1 MADLPETTLVFD
13 GGCPDCGHREV
24 ALPPALPDVGDDFD
38 WDVRDF
44 DSLRRF
50 MMEELA
56 ARFPERARWTP
67 ADLEVVLVEIFA
79 YVLDQLSDTL
89 DRVSAEA
96 FLSTARRPES
106 VRRLLKLIDHDAVEL
121 ARDARLPPFDAPPVA
136 SDTRT
141 DEERFD
147 QRWLDNPAEM
157 DAARQAGPRAIHD
170 QRRMVTL
177 GDHAATL
184 EEHPLV
190 LRAHAYEKWEGS
202 WTTIHVAVIG
212 HDRVKLDETGVT
224 YPDDVWAEVEAFH
237 RARDVR
243 LLDRGSRPTLRSL
256 LSFFVDDHRMCGRE
270 VVLEDAVEAG
280 IQMALSIQVNVDYFQ
295 SEVRRAV
302 ESALGTGPGGYFEPA
317 TMDFGRDLYAGD
329 LYATLMALDGV
340 DNVCLNRF
348 KRLGDRY
355 PDRSEEGWI
364 VFDGLEIAVCDNDR
378 SQLDRGYFTL
388 SFTGGRKG

>member
-1 MADLPETTLVFD
+1 MAELPETTLVFD

-24 ALPPALPDVGDDFD
+24 SLPAALPDVDDDFD
-38 WDVRDF
+38 WDLRDF
-44 DSLRRF
+44 DSFRRF

-56 ARFPERARWTP
+56 ARFPERTRWTP
-67 ADLEVVLVEIFA
+67 ADMEVVLVELFA

-106 VRRLLKLIDHDAVEL
+106 VRRLLKLIDYDALEL
-121 ARDARLPPFDAPPVA
+121 ARDLDQPPFDAPPVTG
-136 SDTRT
+136 DTRT
-141 DEERFD
+141 DEQRFD
-147 QRWLDNPAEM
+147 QRWLDNPSEM
-157 DAARQAGPRAIHD
+157 DAARLAGPRAIRD

-177 GDHAATL
+177 GDHSTTL

-212 HDRVKLDETGVT
+212 RDRIKLDDAEVV
-224 YPDDVWAEVEAFH
+224 YSDDVWAEVADFH
-237 RARDVR
+237 AERDVR
-243 LLDRGSRPTLRSL
+243 LLDRTSLPTLRSL
-256 LSFFVDDHRMCGRE
+256 LSFFVDDYRMCGRE

-280 IQMALSIQVNVDYFQ
+280 IQIALSIQVNVNYFQ

-302 ESALGTGPGGYFEPA
+302 ESALGTGPGGFFAPE
-317 TMDFGRDLYAGD
+317 TMDFGKDLYAGD

-340 DNVCLNRF
+340 DNVCLNRW

-364 VFDGLEIAVCDNDR
+364 PFEGLEIAVCDNDR
-378 SQLDRGYFTL
+378 SHLDRGYYTL
-388 SFTGGRKG
+388 SFIGGRKG